1 MADTKVATPRDVYD
15 EILDKSLA
23 ALQACQAEHKEHTLT
38 SCLECEKLL
47 DCAVRDKYVKAVYES
62 MSHGATGDFSF

>member
-1 MADTKVATPRDVYD
+1 MADTEVAAPRDVYD

-23 ALQACQAEHKEHTLT
+23 ALQACQAEHNLT
-38 SCLECEKLL
+38 SCLECVKLL

>member
-1 MADTKVATPRDVYD
+1 MADTESSAPRNVYN

-23 ALQACQAEHKEHTLT
+23 ALQACQAEQNLT

-47 DCAVRDKYVKAVYES
+47 DCAVRDKYVKAVYGS

>member
-1 MADTKVATPRDVYD
+1 MADTENTAPRDVYD

-23 ALQACQAEHKEHTLT
+23 ALQACQAEHNLT

-47 DCAVRDKYVKAVYES
+47 DCAVRDKYVKAV
-62 MSHGATGDFSF
+62 